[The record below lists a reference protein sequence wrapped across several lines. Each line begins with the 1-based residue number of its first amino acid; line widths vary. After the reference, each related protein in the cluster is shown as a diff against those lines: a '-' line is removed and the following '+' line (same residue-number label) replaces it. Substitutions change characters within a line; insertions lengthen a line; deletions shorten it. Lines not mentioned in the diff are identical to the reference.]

1 MKIYPKHFT
10 FLLVAISIIALP
22 FLGLAQNEAITPAPD
37 RPSDEGEGPFER
49 LIIRGATVIDGSGA
63 PPYGPMD
70 IVIENNRIVSVKN
83 VGTPKLEIKEEDRPT
98 GATKEIDAHGSY
110 VLPGFVN
117 LHVHVDGGPKAP
129 EAEYVYKLYMAHGIT
144 TIRGVP
150 AGNIDWVQSE
160 KKRSAQNKITAPR
173 IFAFQVMGQGEDWK
187 GGPITTPAKAVEWVK
202 YAKAKG
208 VDGIKFFNH
217 DPEVMKAAID
227 EAHKNGMGTVAH
239 LAQMMVART
248 NALDAARMGLDNL
261 THFYGLFEALYK
273 EEDIQ
278 HWPEGFIYNDEQHR
292 FSQVA
297 RQWNKIH
304 PRGSEQWNNLINEF
318 LELDFI
324 LDPTMTAYLAGRD
337 VMRERTAEWHEKYTL
352 PSLWEFYVP
361 DREDHGS
368 YFYDWT
374 SWDEVAWRKF
384 YQVWM
389 SFLNDYK
396 NAGGRVTVSDDA
408 AFIYNLY
415 GFGVI
420 EEMELL
426 QEAGF
431 HPLEVIRGA
440 TMHAA
445 QAIHEP
451 KGKAMDFGLIRPGM
465 LADLVIIDEDPI
477 QNLKVL
483 YGTGFPRLNDETGK
497 VERVGGVKYT
507 IKDGIIYD
515 AKALLKD
522 VEEMVNKQKSEKSE
536 E

>member
-1 MKIYPKHFT
+1 MKNRSLVRCIVLT
-10 FLLVAISIIALP
+10 LTIAFLNPLVAQDTIK
-22 FLGLAQNEAITPAPD
+22 PAPD
-37 RPSDEGEGPFER
+37 RGADEGEGPFDR

-63 PPYGPMD
+63 PAHGPMD
-70 IVIENNRIVSVKN
+70 IVIEKNRIVEVRN
-83 VGTPKLEIKEEDRPT
+83 VGTPKVPINDEDRPQR
-98 GATKEIDAHGSY
+98 ATKEIDASGSY
-110 VLPGFVN
+110 VMPGFVN

-129 EAEYVYKLYMAHGIT
+129 EAEYIYKLYLAHGIT

-150 AGNIDWVQSE
+150 AGNINWVQNE
-160 KKRSAQNKITAPR
+160 KKRSAQNKIVAPR
-173 IFAFQVMGQGEDWK
+173 IFAFHTMGQGEDWK
-187 GGPITTPAKAVEWVK
+187 GGSVYTPAKAREWTR
-202 YAKAKG
+202 YAASKG
-208 VDGIKFFNH
+208 ADGIKFFNH
-217 DPEVMKAAID
+217 DPEVLGAAID

-239 LAQMMVART
+239 LAQLMVGRT
-248 NALDAARMGLDNL
+248 NALDAARLGLDNL

-278 HWPEGFIYNDEQHR
+278 RWPQGFIYNDEQHR
-292 FSQVA
+292 FGHVA
-297 RQWNKIH
+297 NQWNKIH

-361 DREDHGS
+361 NRLDHGS

-374 SWDEVAWRKF
+374 SWEESAWRKF

-451 KGKAMDFGLIRPGM
+451 KGKAIEFGLVRPGL
-465 LADLVIIDEDPI
+465 LADLVIVDEDPI

-507 IKDGIIYD
+507 IKDGIVYD
-515 AKALLKD
+515 AKKLLKD
-522 VEEMVNKQKSEKSE
+522 VEDMVVKQKEAKSNE
-536 E
+536 